1 VIALIETV
9 SADNC
14 KNRRVTFETGS
25 MQLDAIQ
32 QVANASETAIRIL
45 ECHAAD
51 QPMDLIAKRQ
61 QMLGQIT
68 AVLSCYSSDQ
78 SFH

>member
-1 VIALIETV
+1 
-9 SADNC
+9 
-14 KNRRVTFETGS
+14 